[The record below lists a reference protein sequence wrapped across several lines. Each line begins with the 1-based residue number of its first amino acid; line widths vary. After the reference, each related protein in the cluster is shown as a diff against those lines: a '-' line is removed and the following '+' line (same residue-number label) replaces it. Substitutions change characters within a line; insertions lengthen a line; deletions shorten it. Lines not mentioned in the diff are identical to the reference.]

1 MKIKVFFSLLLGS
14 ALALSAQGYK
24 DGIEYYKAD
33 QYQNAKTILERTLN
47 ASSTD
52 QAEANIPH
60 PASPAQSIAAT
71 RQSIALSE
79 ILFVMDLFLS
89 LFIRI
94 YLISISITIV

>member
-52 QAEANIPH
+52 QAEANY
-60 PASPAQSIAAT
+60 
-71 RQSIALSE
+71 
-79 ILFVMDLFLS
+79 
-89 LFIRI
+89 
-94 YLISISITIV
+94 YLGA